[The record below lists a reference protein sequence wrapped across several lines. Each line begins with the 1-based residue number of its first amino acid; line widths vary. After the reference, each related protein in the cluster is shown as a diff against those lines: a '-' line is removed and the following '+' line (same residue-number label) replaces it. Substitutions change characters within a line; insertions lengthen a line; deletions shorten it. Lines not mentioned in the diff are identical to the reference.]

1 MKAVHP
7 LPPEDLMAYL
17 DGEVIGDEARDIQA
31 HLTACA
37 ECQRL
42 SADLREGSIHLR
54 EWQVAEPPSTMVAPP
69 LRRNSQKRVRW
80 FSGARDWTLVA
91 RRPLVA
97 SAALVV
103 VIVAVI
109 SMQSARKP
117 IVMNDPVAA
126 RVAGSLNPSSTSEAA
141 ESLES
146 RATAGPLGLADR
158 TSPVAGSFG
167 LRPQGQQGQDGQQ
180 GQAGIAGRPDIES
193 AQAGPRI
200 VRTAMLRI
208 VSTDFSGV
216 RAAIDR
222 ILQSSGGFVGSI
234 TAFDRPGATRSI
246 RGELRIPSVRFDA
259 ALGALR
265 GLGRVT
271 EDSQNAEDVTSTVV
285 DLDVRISNA
294 RATEKRLSDVL
305 QNRTGR
311 LSDVLEVE
319 REIMRVRTEIEQM
332 ESQHKQLDSRIE
344 YATLT
349 IEVQEERRAG
359 VNLGPIPVPTRL
371 RQAVADGL
379 ESAAMS
385 MLDAA
390 LAFLRGGP
398 VLLLWATMLGL
409 PVWWLLR
416 RYAFRESRQ
425 PGV

>member
-1 MKAVHP
+1 MNAVHP

-17 DGEVIGDEARDIQA
+17 DGEVTGGEARDIQV
-31 HLTACA
+31 HLAGCA

-42 SADLREGSIHLR
+42 SADLRDGSIQLR
-54 EWQVAEPPSTMVAPP
+54 EWQVEEPPPTMVAPP
-69 LRRNSQKRVRW
+69 FRQHPHTHFRW
-80 FSGARDWTLVA
+80 FSGAFGWALAA

-97 SAALVV
+97 SAGLVV

-117 IVMNDPVAA
+117 MVRSDASTSN
-126 RVAGSLNPSSTSEAA
+126 RVGGRLNTPSSIGEAVGLLNA
-141 ESLES
+141 PAASPLADGFS
-146 RATAGPLGLADR
+146 AGPRAFAPGE
-158 TSPVAGSFG
+158 
-167 LRPQGQQGQDGQQ
+167 QGQNGQQ
-180 GQAGIAGRPDIES
+180 GQAGFAGRPVGEPDPT
-193 AQAGPRI
+193 GPRI

-208 VSTDFSGV
+208 VATDFSGV

-234 TAFDRPGATRSI
+234 TASDRPGAPRSI
-246 RGELRIPSVRFDA
+246 RGDLRIPSGRFEMT
-259 ALGALR
+259 LGALR

-271 EDSQNAEDVTSTVV
+271 EDSQNAEDVTATVV

-294 RATEKRLSDVL
+294 RATEKRLSEVL

-332 ESQHKQLDSRIE
+332 ESQHKQLDGRVD

-385 MLDAA
+385 MVDAA
-390 LAFLRGGP
+390 LLILRSGP
-398 VLLLWATMLGL
+398 ILLLWLTLLGL

-425 PGV
+425 PDV

>member
-1 MKAVHP
+1 MKVVHP

-17 DGEVIGDEARDIQA
+17 DGEVTGGEARDIQA
-31 HLTACA
+31 HLVSCV

-42 SADLREGSIHLR
+42 SADLREGSMQLHG
-54 EWQVAEPPSTMVAPP
+54 WQVDEPPSTMVAPVARQNP
-69 LRRNSQKRVRW
+69 RTRLRW
-80 FSGARDWTLVA
+80 FSAAHGWMLFA

-103 VIVAVI
+103 VIVSVV

-117 IVMNDPVAA
+117 IVSHDPPASN
-126 RVAGSLNPSSTSEAA
+126 RAGAPSSIAEAVDLLNA
-141 ESLES
+141 P
-146 RATAGPLGLADR
+146 TA
-158 TSPVAGSFG
+158 SPHAGGFSSGQRSFA
-167 LRPQGQQGQDGQQ
+167 PIQQGQQGQNGQQ
-180 GQAGIAGRPDIES
+180 GQAGFAGRPIGEPTQS
-193 AQAGPRI
+193 GPRI

-208 VSTDFSGV
+208 VATNFNGV

-222 ILQSSGGFVGSI
+222 ILQNSGGFVGSI
-234 TAFDRPGATRSI
+234 TASDRPGATRSI
-246 RGELRIPSVRFDA
+246 RGDLRIPSSRFDT

-265 GLGRVT
+265 ALGRVT
-271 EDSQNAEDVTSTVV
+271 EDSQNAEDVTATVV

-294 RATEKRLSDVL
+294 RATEKRLSEVL

-319 REIMRVRTEIEQM
+319 REIARVRTEIEQM
-332 ESQHKQLDSRIE
+332 ESQRKQLDGRIE

-385 MLDAA
+385 MLDAV
-390 LAFLRGGP
+390 LAILRGGP
-398 VLLLWATMLGL
+398 VLLLWLTVLGL
-409 PVWWLLR
+409 PGWWLLR
-416 RYAFRESRQ
+416 RFAFRESRQ